1 MPNLTDVLNDEF
13 EDKPTV
19 ENLALGVCVG
29 LWGENTV
36 NTDFW
41 LQIGVNN
48 TGGHGGI
55 EWSAP
60 NGTWQETA
68 IHNTGYKLTFNG
80 FDRLSIWEDAN
91 ELELTNDGLMWDGAF
106 RAITTSEHRLG
117 TSMIKEIVEIT
128 QVGYDDLTTPDGSTM
143 YVIIG

>member
-1 MPNLTDVLNDEF
+1 MPNLTDVLNDEL

-29 LWGENTV
+29 LWGENPV

-55 EWSAP
+55 EWLAP
-60 NGTWQETA
+60 NGTWQQTA
-68 IHNTGYKLTFNG
+68 VHDDGLNITFDG
-80 FDRLSIWEDAN
+80 LDRLKIWEDALL
-91 ELELTNDGLMWDGAF
+91 LEATNDVLEWDGARVMVSDPIATASAVINTMVMTQADF
-106 RAITTSEHRLG
+106 NIITPVPFTQYL
-117 TSMIKEIVEIT
+117 IV
-128 QVGYDDLTTPDGSTM
+128 G
-143 YVIIG
+143 